1 MRYMGI
7 RRYELIKWKI
17 ETKVLD
23 VWMKCNNVEM
33 GPKTLERGG
42 EMYERGKRGELPKD
56 KVCLRE
62 RTVR

>member
-1 MRYMGI
+1 
-7 RRYELIKWKI
+7 
-17 ETKVLD
+17 
-23 VWMKCNNVEM
+23 MKCNNVEM